1 MVLGLITVIKNLS
14 GGLNKFKEKD
24 MGVKKALG
32 DNKKFLLLSLALLVV
47 SIFIMIATQS
57 GLYSTLSPLENK
69 KQAYTEPKQFLQEG
83 VDYKITL
90 TTGIGEINIDLFE
103 DKASESVNSL
113 LFLISERYYEGLTF
127 HKVIK
132 NFVIQTGDTTGDG
145 NGNPGYS
152 IALENANESFSDYDI
167 GMANASQFFI
177 VLPNSDKS
185 EFNGKYSLV
194 GKVTSGFAV
203 IDSIAKAEVD
213 SSYKPL
219 NDIKIEYIQITE

>member
-1 MVLGLITVIKNLS
+1 
-14 GGLNKFKEKD
+14 

-57 GLYSTLSPLENK
+57 GMYSTLSPLEDK
-69 KQAYTEPKQFLQEG
+69 KLTYEKPEQFLQEG

-90 TTGIGEINIDLFE
+90 TTAVGEINVDLFE
-103 DKASESVNSL
+103 NKAPESVNSL
-113 LFLISERYYEGLTF
+113 LFLISERYYENLTF
-127 HKVIK
+127 YKVIK
-132 NFVIQTGDTTGDG
+132 DFVIQTGDTTGDG
-145 NGNPGYS
+145 SGNPGYS
-152 IALENANESFSDYDI
+152 IVLENTGESFSDYDI

-185 EFNGKYSLV
+185 SFDGKYSLV

-219 NDIKIEYIQITE
+219 NDIKINYVQITE

>member
-1 MVLGLITVIKNLS
+1 
-14 GGLNKFKEKD
+14 

-57 GLYSTLSPLENK
+57 GMYSAFSPLENK
-69 KQAYTEPKQFLQEG
+69 GLTYTEPKQFVQEG
-83 VDYKITL
+83 VDYNITIS
-90 TTGIGEINIDLFE
+90 TSFGVINIDLFE
-103 DKASESVNSL
+103 DKAPESVNSL
-113 LFLISERYYEGLTF
+113 LFLISDRYYENLTF
-127 HKVIK
+127 YKVIK
-132 NFVIQTGDTTGDG
+132 DFVIQVGDSTADEG
-145 NGNPGYS
+145 GNPGYS
-152 IALENANESFSDYDI
+152 IILENTEQPFSDYYV

-194 GKVTSGFAV
+194 GKVIGGFAV

-219 NDIKIEYIQITE
+219 NDIKISYIQITE